1 MPVPNILASLS
12 SAEIA
17 LFDAN
22 FAYLAALRDLFTIS
36 GAKAG
41 LGGTPV
47 GTWHVFSSDANVATL
62 TRNVNVLSIGA
73 ASMSLEMG
81 GLSGTTPTSAVA
93 LNATLDAAGTGGTW
107 ALSTRTAGALT
118 EKLSGD
124 SSGNTRPGADN
135 TYSAGTS
142 GRRWSVV
149 YAGTGT
155 INTSDARE
163 KTAVRAFSAGEL
175 NAAKA
180 LAAEVGFFKFLS
192 AIVEKGEAGA
202 RWHAGMTVQRAIEI
216 MEAHSLD
223 PFAYGFICFDEWEES
238 EDGPAGD
245 RYSFRPDEMLL
256 FIARGFEARLAA
268 LESA

>member
-62 TRNVNVLSIGA
+62 TRNANVLSIGA

-81 GLSGTTPTSAVA
+81 CLSGTTPTSAVA

-155 INTSDARE
+155 INTSDA
-163 KTAVRAFSAGEL
+163 
-175 NAAKA
+175 
-180 LAAEVGFFKFLS
+180 LS
-192 AIVEKGEAGA
+192 
-202 RWHAGMTVQRAIEI
+202 
-216 MEAHSLD
+216 L
-223 PFAYGFICFDEWEES
+223 
-238 EDGPAGD
+238 PA
-245 RYSFRPDEMLL
+245 S
-256 FIARGFEARLAA
+256 
-268 LESA
+268 

>member
-12 SAEIA
+12 TADIA

-22 FAYLAALRDLFTIS
+22 FAYLAALRDLYTVSS
-36 GAKAG
+36 GKVG

-47 GTWHVFSSDANVATL
+47 STWHVFSSDANVATL
-62 TRNVNVLSIGA
+62 TRNANVLSIGA

-81 GLSGTTPTSAVA
+81 CLSGTTPTPAASYNV
-93 LNATLDAAGTGGTW
+93 TLDAAATGGTW
-107 ALSTRTAGALT
+107 SLFTRTSGTLT
-118 EKLSGD
+118 EKLRAEMG
-124 SSGNTRPGADN
+124 GTVRPGAD
-135 TYSAGTS
+135 GTQGLGNGS
-142 GRRWSVV
+142 FRWSTVF
-149 YAGTGT
+149 ASTGT

-192 AIVEKGEAGA
+192 AILEKGEAGA

-223 PFAYGFICFDEWEES
+223 PFAYGFICFDEWAAG

-245 RYSFRPDEMLL
+245 RYSFRPDEMLM
-256 FIARGFEARLAA
+256 FIARGFEARLAV
-268 LESA
+268 LEAA